1 MSTNAL
7 ELQPAAPIAE
17 YVEQN
22 VSMVQQYATARIQSA
37 YVMATRA
44 PRNIEL
50 VRQEVL
56 RECSR
61 PSFCVPDESKFGS
74 SLAIYRVPR
83 GSVQDAN
90 GKWVKQFIQGPTI
103 RFAEMLLRSYR
114 NLSIEVVP
122 VGEDSDQILLQ
133 VILTDYQAC
142 NWTSEQV
149 RIPKRVERKNA
160 KPDDVIIGQRT
171 NSYGNTIFIVQAT
184 DDELQMKTNALVSK
198 ARRNLIL
205 QAVPGWL
212 IEEGVDRVR
221 ATARNKD
228 AEDPDAAKRKLFD
241 AFATVGVSAAQLAE
255 YLGHANALSPAELED
270 LRGLYSG
277 IKEGFTT
284 WGAVMAAKKDE
295 GGDDEETV
303 KAIEDA
309 IKVLELPVARVR
321 KLKGQ
326 YAGQPL
332 AKLLEW
338 LQGEVAKKQQGQT
351 AGKQE
356 PSAANPT
363 GRAVEQ
369 QQSGPADTS
378 KTAAST
384 QTGSTQSQGH
394 PSSQT
399 SQSPQ
404 ATENLDAEPASEEEA
419 AAYAKWEAEEKAK
432 QQQDTKP
439 KPSPATTRPKT
450 MPAATTRGG
459 W

>member
-1 MSTNAL
+1 MSSNAL
-7 ELQPAAPIAE
+7 DLQPPAQPPE

-22 VSMVQQYATARIQSA
+22 VSMVQQYAQARIQSA
-37 YVMATRA
+37 YTMAVRF

-83 GSVQDAN
+83 GSIKN
-90 GKWVKQFIQGPTI
+90 EETGKWEKQYIQGPTI

-122 VGEDSDQILLQ
+122 VGEDADQILLQ
-133 VILTDYQAC
+133 VILSDYQAC

-241 AFATVGVSAAQLAE
+241 AFATVGISAAQLSE
-255 YLGHANALSPAELED
+255 YLGHSNSLSPAELED

-277 IKEGFTT
+277 IKEGYTT
-284 WGAVMAAKKDE
+284 WAAIMAAKKDE
-295 GGDDEETV
+295 GGADDGTLQ
-303 KAIEDA
+303 AIEEA
-309 IKVLELPVARVR
+309 FKELELPVARVR

-326 YAGQPL
+326 HAGQPP
-332 AKLLEW
+332 AKLLET
-338 LQGEVAKKQQGQT
+338 LQAELAKKRQGQPAPVPDHATNPAQAAPPAAQT
-351 AGKQE
+351 A
-356 PSAANPT
+356 PAA
-363 GRAVEQ
+363 AVE
-369 QQSGPADTS
+369 
-378 KTAAST
+378 
-384 QTGSTQSQGH
+384 
-394 PSSQT
+394 
-399 SQSPQ
+399 
-404 ATENLDAEPASEEEA
+404 ENMDAEPPEPEPEPR
-419 AAYAKWEAEEKAK
+419 
-432 QQQDTKP
+432 QDP
-439 KPSPATTRPKT
+439 KPSPAPTLKPQTRPT
-450 MPAATTRGG
+450 APPPPSGRGG